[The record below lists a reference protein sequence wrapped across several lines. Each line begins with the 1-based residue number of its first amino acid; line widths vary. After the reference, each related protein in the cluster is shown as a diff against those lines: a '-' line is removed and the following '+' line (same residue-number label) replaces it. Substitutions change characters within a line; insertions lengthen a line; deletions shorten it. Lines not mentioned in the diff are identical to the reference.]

1 MWIYLTKVHLVLLWL
16 WIHWTQG
23 ETMLGISYLRYVNVF
38 SSHKACTAS
47 LRSLEPS
54 VSATQIQTQ
63 MLIWNAAHRY
73 QSWVGIDPKLKNMER
88 NHSTRP
94 CKSIWLSA
102 SLLLAPSYATLLQY
116 RQERLWMDH
125 IFSVK
130 QNIENKI
137 NGGTLGVWNLMGVNA
152 TFSQWPTKGETPSE
166 TPFGYN
172 KCYWLHVQQIIVSV
186 ETFCDDIELSS
197 KNTNFRNK
205 RKIPKS
211 LKNIRMNTWLKSHTS
226 IKRLQ
231 WAVRI
236 NHWCKKG
243 I

>member
-1 MWIYLTKVHLVLLWL
+1 
-16 WIHWTQG
+16 
-23 ETMLGISYLRYVNVF
+23 
-38 SSHKACTAS
+38 
-47 LRSLEPS
+47 
-54 VSATQIQTQ
+54 
-63 MLIWNAAHRY
+63 
-73 QSWVGIDPKLKNMER
+73 MER

-205 RKIPKS
+205 WKIPKS
-211 LKNIRMNTWLKSHTS
+211 LKNIRINTWLKSHTS
-226 IKRLQ
+226 IKSLQ
-231 WAVRI
+231 WALRF